1 MHAYIIYLNILYNIN
16 VSETLVYFLRI
27 CYNINIKRY
36 GWIYG

>member
-1 MHAYIIYLNILYNIN
+1 MHAYIIYLNILYIIN